1 MICVSLGRSRH
12 KMMIAEHQALAK
24 KGAQLVEL
32 RLDWLGNPPELGRL
46 LKDRP
51 TPVVVTCRRGQ
62 DKGLWKFSEEQRQTL
77 LRSAIV
83 AGVDYVDLEED
94 VAQTIRRYGTTK
106 RIVSHHDFEQT
117 PENLEE
123 IHARLAKLDPD
134 IVKLVTLAKTPA
146 DNIRMLQLVQSAR
159 VPTIG
164 FCMGDLGVWSRV
176 LCAKYGSPFT
186 YATFSSERQLA
197 PGQLTFEDMRDVF
210 HFDQINAQTE
220 VLAVVADPVA
230 HSLSPQI
237 HNAALRAVGRNAVYV
252 PMRIPRDEL
261 ADTLGQFEWL
271 GVRGYSV
278 TLPHK
283 VDALAVARVHHGSV
297 ARIGALNTLY
307 RGPGGGWEGANTD
320 CDAALESLRL
330 ALSGQAT
337 VPPGSEDVL
346 TGKRVL
352 LLGAGGV
359 SRAIACGLQEAGAV
373 VTITNRTRAKAQEL
387 ARQLGCLQVGWEN
400 RGATGCDILINC
412 TSVGMH
418 PKLDE
423 TPFAANWLTD
433 TTTVFDT
440 VYTPER
446 TLLIAQAR
454 ERGCKT
460 VTGVEMFVR
469 QAARQFRLFTGVD
482 APMDVMRQ
490 ALRKAI
496 SAVKVQG

>member
-62 DKGLWKFSEEQRQTL
+62 DKGLWKFTEDQRQTL

-83 AGVDYVDLEED
+83 AGAEYVDLEED
-94 VAQTIRRYGTTK
+94 VAGSIRRYGSTR
-106 RIVSHHDFEQT
+106 RIVSHHDFDQT
-117 PENLEE
+117 PENLPE
-123 IHARLAKLDPD
+123 IHARLAALDPD

-146 DNIRMLQLVQSAR
+146 DNIRMLQVVQSAK

-197 PGQLTFEDMRDVF
+197 PGQLTFEEMRDVY

-220 VLAVVADPVA
+220 VLAVVADPVS
-230 HSLSPQI
+230 HSLSPLI
-237 HNAALRAVGRNAVYV
+237 HNAALRHSGRNAVYV
-252 PMRIPRDEL
+252 PMRVPRDEL
-261 ADTLGQFEWL
+261 AATLADFEWL

-283 VDALAVARVHHGSV
+283 VDALSVAKVQHGSV
-297 ARIGALNTLY
+297 SRIGALNTLF

-330 ALSGQAT
+330 ALTGEAT
-337 VPPGSEDVL
+337 APAGGEDVL
-346 TGKRVL
+346 SGKRVL

-359 SRAIACGLQEAGAV
+359 ARAIACGLQEVGAV
-373 VTITNRTRAKAQEL
+373 VTITNRTRVKAQEL

-400 RGATGCDILINC
+400 RGATGCDILVNC

-423 TPFAANWLTD
+423 TPFAAHWLTEGV
-433 TTTVFDT
+433 TVFDT

-454 ERGCKT
+454 ERGCRT

-469 QAARQFRLFTGVD
+469 QAARQYRLFTGTEPPVE
-482 APMDVMRQ
+482 VMRQ

-496 SAVKVQG
+496 SSVRVQA